1 VSNSWAFCP
10 LTRSITVQL
19 KIEDASRRLRTGDLG
34 IPLNP
39 EDRSPSP
46 EPIYSSDG
54 KRLNTRDYRKRKE
67 LEESRHGSIQRMLA
81 INPEYKPPP
90 DYKPPMIKVNDKVMI
105 PQEEH
110 PEINF
115 VGLLIGPRGNTL
127 KSMESETGAKIII
140 RGKGSVKEGKVGR
153 KDGQPLPGEDEP
165 LHAYVTSTNPEA
177 VKKAVDKIRNII
189 KEAVDVPEGQNDLRR
204 HQLRE
209 LALLNGTLREGDGP
223 RCSNCGG
230 SDHKSWQCQDKPNVT
245 NNVVCTTCGGVG
257 HISKDCMGKKTG
269 SWDQGP
275 KTAMD
280 EEYLSLMAELGEG
293 PGPAAPPS
301 APNPGPKEDKQAWRG
316 NNSGGGPGRNMFQ
329 GGPPRHPRPLM
340 GPGGPRGGPPP
351 PPGDY
356 GDNWGPGA
364 PPPPP
369 PGTKPPPSGS
379 GGNWNM
385 PPPPPGMGAPPPSSG
400 GGQWGG
406 GGGGGGYGMPPPGYG
421 VPPPPPGSG
430 PGGPP
435 PSSNGSNNQWSS
447 WPPPPG
453 GPGGPGPVPP
463 PPRSYAPPP
472 PGAPPG
478 MPPSWPPPPGWQP
491 PNSNSNSGSGI
502 LSNLIGAPPP
512 PPPPS

>member
-1 VSNSWAFCP
+1 
-10 LTRSITVQL
+10 
-19 KIEDASRRLRTGDLG
+19 
-34 IPLNP
+34 
-39 EDRSPSP
+39 
-46 EPIYSSDG
+46 
-54 KRLNTRDYRKRKE
+54 
-67 LEESRHGSIQRMLA
+67 MMA

-230 SDHKSWQCQDKPNVT
+230 TDHKSWQCQDKPNVT

-257 HISKDCMGKKTG
+257 HIAKDCMGKKTG
-269 SWDQGP
+269 AWEQGP
-275 KTAMD
+275 QTAMD
-280 EEYLSLMAELGEG
+280 EEYMSLMAELGEG
-293 PGPAAPPS
+293 PGPAPPS
-301 APNPGPKEDKQAWRG
+301 APKSGPKDDKQAWRG

-340 GPGGPRGGPPP
+340 GPGGPGRGGPPP

-356 GDNWGPGA
+356 ENNWGPGA

-385 PPPPPGMGAPPPSSG
+385 PPPPPGMGAPPPSGG

-435 PSSNGSNNQWSS
+435 PPSNGSNNQWSS

-453 GPGGPGPVPP
+453 GSGGPGPVPP

>member
-1 VSNSWAFCP
+1 MPQRNYDMPNMPPQNAVVAFGQVDRAERKRAADQREGRSE
-10 LTRSITVQL
+10 TRESREDRKKKRKSRWTDETSKTYIPGLPTMIPAGLSKDQEEAYLLQL
-19 KIEDASRRLRTGDLG
+19 KIEEASRRLRSGDLG

-54 KRLNTRDYRKRKE
+54 KRLNTREYRKRKE
-67 LEESRHGSIQRMLA
+67 LEESRHNAIQKMISL
-81 INPEYKPPP
+81 NPEYKPPP

-165 LHAYVTSTNPEA
+165 LHAYVTSTNPES
-177 VKKAVDKIRNII
+177 VKKAVEKIKHII

-223 RCSNCGG
+223 RCTNCGG

-257 HISKDCMGKKTG
+257 HIAKDCMGKKTG
-269 SWDQGP
+269 AWNEGP

-280 EEYLSLMAELGEG
+280 EEYMSLMAELGEG
-293 PGPAAPPS
+293 PAPP
-301 APNPGPKEDKQAWRG
+301 AGGNPKEDKQAWR
-316 NNSGGGPGRNMFQ
+316 NNQGPKMFA
-329 GGPPRHPRPLM
+329 PPRPPRPLM
-340 GPGGPRGGPPP
+340 GPGGPGPRNAPPP
-351 PPGDY
+351 PPGEF
-356 GDNWGPGA
+356 DNNWSSGA

-369 PGTKPPPSGS
+369 PGTKPPPSG
-379 GGNWNM
+379 GGWNM
-385 PPPPPGMGAPPPSSG
+385 PPPPPGMG
-400 GGQWGG
+400 
-406 GGGGGGYGMPPPGYG
+406 
-421 VPPPPPGSG
+421 
-430 PGGPP
+430 
-435 PSSNGSNNQWSS
+435 
-447 WPPPPG
+447 
-453 GPGGPGPVPP
+453 
-463 PPRSYAPPP
+463 
-472 PGAPPG
+472 
-478 MPPSWPPPPGWQP
+478 
-491 PNSNSNSGSGI
+491 
-502 LSNLIGAPPP
+502 
-512 PPPPS
+512 